1 MDSSPNLTLPYLV
14 AAQAQKHV
22 THNEAIRA
30 LDALV
35 QLMVFD
41 KDLASPPG
49 SPADGNRYIVAT
61 SPTGAWAGQAG
72 NIAAWQDGAWAFFTP
87 HEGWLAWV
95 ADEDKVYAHSGTAWA
110 ELTASP
116 GSGASIWGI
125 NATADTTNRLAVKS
139 TASLFDNVG
148 NGHQQKI
155 NKAAAGDTASTL
167 YQTNYSGRAEFG
179 LAGDDNFHV
188 KVSADGSTWKEAL
201 IIDRSTGA
209 VRLPLSSQ
217 IVAPQGR
224 LTLVSGTP
232 VVTSDQA
239 AKTTI
244 YYTPYAGSVA
254 PFWDGTS
261 WTLIGLAELSLA
273 LDSSSGHTGYHQ
285 SGKNFDLFLD
295 ANSGTPR
302 LVSGPAWTNDTTR
315 ASDIARQNGVW
326 LNAASMTARFGTNSG
341 DTATIAASRATW
353 VGTFRASADGQTEYV
368 RGGIGSGGA
377 SARLLLWNAYNRVPV
392 GVVIG
397 DSDDSWSKTSSG
409 TRSANASDSMRCSF
423 VTGLAED
430 EAFASYS
437 DSGKPGTGAF
447 ISAGVGFD
455 SNTTFSGRTGFQNNA
470 SNAAPIFGDL
480 TTVAMGFHYFQA
492 LEYSSNNN
500 TATFYGDSGVPPI
513 AQNGLYCRLRM

>member
-1 MDSSPNLTLPYLV
+1 
-14 AAQAQKHV
+14 
-22 THNEAIRA
+22 
-30 LDALV
+30 
-35 QLMVFD
+35 
-41 KDLASPPG
+41 
-49 SPADGNRYIVAT
+49 
-61 SPTGAWAGQAG
+61 
-72 NIAAWQDGAWAFFTP
+72 
-87 HEGWLAWV
+87 
-95 ADEDKVYAHSGTAWA
+95 
-110 ELTASP
+110 
-116 GSGASIWGI
+116 
-125 NATADTTNRLAVKS
+125 
-139 TASLFDNVG
+139 
-148 NGHQQKI
+148 
-155 NKAAAGDTASTL
+155 
-167 YQTNYSGRAEFG
+167 
-179 LAGDDNFHV
+179 
-188 KVSADGSTWKEAL
+188 
-201 IIDRSTGA
+201 
-209 VRLPLSSQ
+209 
-217 IVAPQGR
+217 
-224 LTLVSGTP
+224 
-232 VVTSDQA
+232 
-239 AKTTI
+239 
-244 YYTPYAGSVA
+244 
-254 PFWDGTS
+254 
-261 WTLIGLAELSLA
+261 
-273 LDSSSGHTGYHQ
+273 
-285 SGKNFDLFLD
+285 
-295 ANSGTPR
+295 
-302 LVSGPAWTNDTTR
+302 
-315 ASDIARQNGVW
+315 
-326 LNAASMTARFGTNSG
+326 MTARFGTSSG
-341 DTATIAASRATW
+341 DTVTIAASGATW